1 MKLLTRSILAV
12 TIAFTANPANAL
24 LDRMPAPVRASI
36 FRQVCTTYKYHGLT
50 IKAHLERTRDLY
62 LSNAN
67 FEPLPD
73 NLSASEIESAT
84 HERRLF
90 ALDQAGEILKE
101 AVVDKN
107 CQPAR

>member
-12 TIAFTANPANAL
+12 TIAFTAAPANAL
-24 LDRMPAPVRASI
+24 LDRMPAPVRAGVY
-36 FRQVCTTYKYHGLT
+36 RQVCTAYKYHGLT

-73 NLSASEIESAT
+73 NLSALEIESAT

-90 ALDQAGEILKE
+90 ALDLSLIHI
-101 AVVDKN
+101 
-107 CQPAR
+107 